1 MTTKRQLWIDTQGQ
15 PAVTTTPKG
24 ERNAVRWGWIRAV
37 AMTKAECDL
46 LALDPKGPDERE
58 ALNYTDIANRA
69 QAETGRSIWPSTVKA
84 IVKHLPIPR
93 PVTVTD
99 EAVETARREPIS
111 MRGLQVSKT
120 RIIVDID
127 HPQADRRA
135 VDDLVNELDSTIRG
149 SIDANIW
156 GRASVLMEVVDVPTD

>member
-1 MTTKRQLWIDTQGQ
+1 
-15 PAVTTTPKG
+15 
-24 ERNAVRWGWIRAV
+24 
-37 AMTKAECDL
+37 
-46 LALDPKGPDERE
+46 
-58 ALNYTDIANRA
+58 
-69 QAETGRSIWPSTVKA
+69 
-84 IVKHLPIPR
+84 
-93 PVTVTD
+93 
-99 EAVETARREPIS
+99 